1 MCRRSRPAQPWAA
14 RPCKAWHRW
23 GKPVVHRG
31 LPPCSVKQCRSSCNA
46 SCAQQPSTTPSSDCK
61 FTPLYEAGLERTR
74 PRIAAMTSA
83 EQLGVLARTCR
94 ALTGH
99 RRGCKAG
106 RYSHRQ
112 HRSPKVLNF
121 EELWWPT
128 TCSASKNSSEAEV
141 RSQLARAAAAKTA
154 HGHRFSSVG
163 AGHCDNSSRE
173 SIEMILSY

>member
-1 MCRRSRPAQPWAA
+1 M
-14 RPCKAWHRW
+14 
-23 GKPVVHRG
+23 VLRG

-61 FTPLYEAGLERTR
+61 FTSLYEAGLERTR

-83 EQLGVLARTCR
+83 ERLGVLARTCR

-106 RYSHRQ
+106 RYSHWQ

-121 EELWWPT
+121 EVLR
-128 TCSASKNSSEAEV
+128 SSGG
-141 RSQLARAAAAKTA
+141 RPLARLQKTPVRPRCA
-154 HGHRFSSVG
+154 VSWPVQLQQRRLTAIASLASEPATV
-163 AGHCDNSSRE
+163 
-173 SIEMILSY
+173 IILLARVSK